1 MGWSPGQRGV
11 WEQQTYRQR
20 HGYGEYTGPRLS
32 PQTPTAPPSTNIPGL
47 PPAPSPTAQ
56 PRPTPSGFDYSRANE
71 WRTATGAAPVDP
83 NRNRTDGRTNVFN
96 NNREMFDYRQW
107 ATANPSAPASPAP
120 VAPPSPQPGQNII
133 QQGLQQIL
141 GGGGESDPY
150 EAWKAGGRQGN
161 RPAGY

>member
-20 HGYGEYTGPRLS
+20 HGYGEYTGPQMR
-32 PQTPTAPPSTNIPGL
+32 PQIPTAPPSTNIPGL
-47 PPAPSPTAQ
+47 PPPPAGGATGSGTAQ
-56 PRPTPSGFDYSRANE
+56 DVNGRRQYPSQTAGLPTQRP
-71 WRTATGAAPVDP
+71 
-83 NRNRTDGRTNVFN
+83 
-96 NNREMFDYRQW
+96 
-107 ATANPSAPASPAP
+107 PAP
-120 VAPPSPQPGQNII
+120 APPSSQPGQNII